1 MKKRH
6 SRKVLRRKSQR
17 VSDRAMH
24 LEKLEERQLLAVG
37 PRLISVQPND
47 GSLLSNNEVRH
58 IAPRELTLVFQEGQ
72 TIDTAT
78 LQQGVRLT
86 RTGFDGVFD
95 NGNDVIVTPGFIGLG
110 DRPNHVV
117 IRFAETLPD
126 DRYRLEL
133 FATDQPGVTA
143 IRNTTGDRL
152 TPAVPG
158 TDRDQLVFE
167 LDLGA
172 QVVAVVPQPITRNA
186 AGKLTQAHDQIV
198 VYFNNDELDKASA
211 ENPEFYQLIFTND
224 TVSNHDD
231 RYFNPTKVVY
241 NANNNTATLTFSAPL
256 YDLPGASVPGKASTF
271 RLRIGA
277 DDIAPEPPVTVKVD
291 GEPDR
296 KEGFNIDLIFPD
308 NSVPVEFQ
316 QAIRAAADR
325 WEEIIIGDLPD
336 VGQVD
341 DIEIYVYGIN
351 PPDRRSGPGGFFGTA
366 IPTALRPDSRLPW
379 QGRMEFDVEDLRA
392 LTDPRNS
399 GTGDRKSVV

>member
-1 MKKRH
+1 KDEVIRHPLSSWHYRSREGLRPPCALELYLHLSRHVFMTPRPFRHPSQHSMKKRH
-6 SRKVLRRKSQR
+6 SRMVLRRKSQR

-158 TDRDQLVFE
+158 TDR
-167 LDLGA
+167 
-172 QVVAVVPQPITRNA
+172 
-186 AGKLTQAHDQIV
+186 
-198 VYFNNDELDKASA
+198 
-211 ENPEFYQLIFTND
+211 
-224 TVSNHDD
+224 
-231 RYFNPTKVVY
+231 
-241 NANNNTATLTFSAPL
+241 
-256 YDLPGASVPGKASTF
+256 
-271 RLRIGA
+271 
-277 DDIAPEPPVTVKVD
+277 
-291 GEPDR
+291 
-296 KEGFNIDLIFPD
+296 
-308 NSVPVEFQ
+308 
-316 QAIRAAADR
+316 
-325 WEEIIIGDLPD
+325 
-336 VGQVD
+336 
-341 DIEIYVYGIN
+341 
-351 PPDRRSGPGGFFGTA
+351 
-366 IPTALRPDSRLPW
+366 
-379 QGRMEFDVEDLRA
+379 
-392 LTDPRNS
+392 
-399 GTGDRKSVV
+399 